1 MFSINN
7 QLFLCIEHAGRMEK
21 QKNNTGRVI
30 VTSGRTLMALSISH
44 SLGQRGIEIIGVE
57 SVKANML
64 YFSKYV
70 QFNEICAN
78 PLDDPDQFLDDLEYI
93 ILKYKPAN
101 NIPYLLMPSY
111 EEIILISKHK
121 ARFDPHITVAC
132 PDYHLMNQ
140 VTPKQNLALTAKA
153 LNVNIPDTYQP
164 KNLNELI
171 DIAQKIEFPALIKPP
186 DLSGG
191 RGIKKVKNKGEL
203 LNAYHVHQ
211 KKLGTTALVQSMA
224 KGEEYCLTTLYHKGV
239 LKASMAY
246 KNVQRF
252 PTDSGSA
259 VVRETI
265 DESPFVEEANK
276 LLSGIQWH
284 GIAEL
289 DFMWTGNP
297 GDKPVLIEVNPRFWA
312 ALFQSI
318 QSGVD
323 FPWLTYLLFTNNN
336 IPPTGKKT
344 LGLKTKTPVIWA
356 FSAIQDS
363 VHFDRHFNEIRDA
376 GKQAI
381 REMRMGRVWEGF
393 SVFVKLLW
401 QSIKRGDESK
411 DFFELIKD
419 SGVAENEI
427 FSSDDPFVAMG
438 VLYILA
444 YLVKY
449 KKLPPEA
456 GF

>member
-1 MFSINN
+1 
-7 QLFLCIEHAGRMEK
+7 MEQYK
-21 QKNNTGRVI
+21 KYTGRVI
-30 VTSGRTLMALSISH
+30 ITSGRTLMALSVAH
-44 SLGQRGIEIIGVE
+44 SLGQRGIDVIGVE
-57 SVKANML
+57 SVKTTML

-70 QFNEICAN
+70 KTNEICTN
-78 PLDDPDQFLDDLEYI
+78 PMDNPDQFLKDLEYI
-93 ILKYKPAN
+93 VLKHKPAN

-111 EEIILISKHK
+111 EEIALISKHK
-121 ARFDPHITVAC
+121 AKFDPHITVAC
-132 PDYHLMNQ
+132 PDYSIMSQ
-140 VTPKQNLALTAKA
+140 VTPKHNLAQTAKA

-164 KNLNELI
+164 KDMNALI
-171 DIAQKIEFPALIKPP
+171 AIVKKIQFPALIKPP

-191 RGIKKVKNKGEL
+191 RGIKKVNNKGEL
-203 LNAYHVHQ
+203 LNAYHAHQ
-211 KKLGTTALVQSMA
+211 KKFGASALVQSIA
-224 KGEEYCLTTLYHKGV
+224 KGEEYCLTTLYQEGV

-252 PTDSGSA
+252 PADSGSA

-276 LLSGIQWH
+276 LLSGIKWH

-289 DFMWTGNP
+289 DFMWTGSP
-297 GDKPVLIEVNPRFWA
+297 DQKPVLIEVNPRFWA

-323 FPWLTYLLFTNNN
+323 FPWLTYMLFTNNTV
-336 IPPTGKKT
+336 PSTGEKL
-344 LGLKTKTPVIWA
+344 LGLKTKIPVVWA
-356 FSAIQDS
+356 LSAIQDS

-376 GKQAI
+376 GKRAI
-381 REMRMGRVWEGF
+381 REMKKGHVWDGF
-393 SVFVKLLW
+393 SVFVKRIW
-401 QSIKRGDESK
+401 QSIKKEDESK
-411 DFFELIKD
+411 DIVELIKE
-419 SGVAENEI
+419 SGAAENEI
-427 FSSDDPFVAMG
+427 FSKDDPFTAMG

-449 KKLPPEA
+449 KKLPPET